1 VKGDT
6 SEMKKIVPHIAI
18 ILALLV
24 LPGCFQVDTVIKV
37 NQDGSGTVE
46 ETMLVSKK
54 LLAQMNEMMQ
64 GFAGQAG
71 NKGKNKVQPLDIYD
85 PAKLKAKAAEM
96 GSGVTYTSGKKVT
109 TDKFMGYRAVYA
121 FTDIN
126 KLLLNQNRSKDL
138 TAAPATIDDG
148 SSKKREPVMFRF
160 SKGSPATLTIRQ
172 PEDTSTGKTSKEEKH
187 EVQAVEDK
195 NRTGADAEQFREMV
209 EGLKFSLTVE
219 VRGNIVQTNAT
230 YHEGSRIT
238 VMELDFDKLL
248 GNPEQIARLN
258 RLQPKSFEDVR
269 ELARNIP
276 GMKVDLNK
284 ELTVTFE

>member
-1 VKGDT
+1 M
-6 SEMKKIVPHIAI
+6 EQIVQKTAI
-18 ILALLV
+18 ILALLI

-37 NQDGSGTVE
+37 NRDGSGTVE

-64 GFAGQAG
+64 GFAGKEG
-71 NKGKNKVQPLDIYD
+71 NNEKNKVQFPDIYD

-96 GSGVTYTSGKKVT
+96 GSGVTYSSGKKIIS
-109 TDKFMGYRAVYA
+109 DRFEGYQVVYA

-126 KLLLNQNRSKDL
+126 KLSLNQNRSEDL

-148 SSKKREPVMFRF
+148 SDKKPEKLMFRF

-172 PEDTSTGKTSKEEKH
+172 PEDASVGKVAKEEKS
-187 EVQAVEDK
+187 EVQTTEDK
-195 NRTGADAEQFREMV
+195 NVTGANIEQFREMMG
-209 EGLKFSLTVE
+209 GLKFSLTVE
-219 VRGNIVQTNAT
+219 VCGNIVQTNAT
-230 YHEGSRIT
+230 HHEGSRIT
-238 VMELDFDKLL
+238 VMDLDFDKLL

-284 ELTVTFE
+284 ELVVKFK

>member
-1 VKGDT
+1 VR
-6 SEMKKIVPHIAI
+6 VYV
-18 ILALLV
+18 LLQDDAAACEGPGLVRAEHVHGTEV
-24 LPGCFQVDTVIKV
+24 L
-37 NQDGSGTVE
+37 DG
-46 ETMLVSKK
+46 
-54 LLAQMNEMMQ
+54 
-64 GFAGQAG
+64 
-71 NKGKNKVQPLDIYD
+71 VQPLDIYD

-248 GNPEQIARLN
+248 RNPEQIARLN